1 MHSVGDERVPVTMSA
16 TGDGGADRGV
26 RERARQSRGI
36 SNEAIYRM
44 VARALRRRG
53 IAGGWL
59 LDVGCGVGDLVE
71 AIEGMFDR
79 YTGADVVEYPG
90 FSGNEFLM
98 VDPVTGRVPLADGS
112 VDVAAAVETIEHLE
126 NPRSLMRELGRLVRP
141 GGWVVVTTP
150 NQLSLM
156 NLLSLWTKGT
166 HVQFQDV
173 HYPTHL
179 SALLEVDLRRM
190 AAEIGLTD
198 VGIEYSGNGRV
209 PGTGMYYPR
218 ALSARL
224 GRRLSDNV
232 LMIGRKPEQVG

>member
-1 MHSVGDERVPVTMSA
+1 MDNVEDDRVPATMSA
-16 TGDGGADRGV
+16 TGDVGADREI

-53 IAGGWL
+53 ISGGRL
-59 LDVGCGVGDLVE
+59 LDLGCGVGDLVV
-71 AIEGMFDR
+71 AIDGLFDR
-79 YTGADVVEYPG
+79 YTGADVVEYPAFRG
-90 FSGNEFLM
+90 GEFLL
-98 VDPVTGRVPLADGS
+98 VDPATGRVPLPDGT

-179 SALLEVDLRRM
+179 SALLEIDLRRM
-190 AAEIGLTD
+190 AAEIGLAD
-198 VGIEYSGNGRV
+198 VGIEYSGNGRI
-209 PGTGMYYPR
+209 PGTGRYYPL
-218 ALSARL
+218 ALSARF

-232 LMIGRKPEQVG
+232 LMIGRKPEQAR